1 MKNKRNTIQ
10 TTGLFVLL
18 LLSNVSTANM
28 GNMKSSDSRELV
40 QFPEMMQQHMMANM
54 RDHVAA
60 LNEILEFM
68 GNNEPDKAAD
78 VAENRLG
85 MSALDDHGA
94 SHMASMMPKG
104 MQAAGTSMHKA
115 ASRFALKAQEGDL
128 LPAYKALSE
137 ITAACVSC
145 HAAYRIR

>member
-1 MKNKRNTIQ
+1 MKNKANIIKSI
-10 TTGLFVLL
+10 LL
-18 LLSNVSTANM
+18 LLVLMFSANSIANM
-28 GNMKSSDSRELV
+28 GKEDSRELV
-40 QFPEMMQQHMMANM
+40 NFPEMMQQHMMANM

-85 MSALDDHGA
+85 MSSLDNHGA
-94 SHMASMMPKG
+94 GHMASMMPKG
-104 MQAAGTSMHKA
+104 MQAAGTSMHRA

-137 ITAACVSC
+137 ITAACVAC
-145 HAAYRIR
+145 HSTYRIR

>member
-1 MKNKRNTIQ
+1 MKNKANIIKSI
-10 TTGLFVLL
+10 LL
-18 LLSNVSTANM
+18 LLVLMFSANSIANM
-28 GNMKSSDSRELV
+28 GKEDSRELV
-40 QFPEMMQQHMMANM
+40 NFPEMMQQHMMANM

-85 MSALDDHGA
+85 MSSLDNHGA

-104 MQAAGTSMHKA
+104 MQAAGTSMHRA

-137 ITAACVSC
+137 ITAACVAC
-145 HAAYRIR
+145 HSTYRIR

>member
-1 MKNKRNTIQ
+1 MKNKLN
-10 TTGLFVLL
+10 VLKLIL
-18 LLSNVSTANM
+18 LLSVFSVSANSSANM
-28 GNMKSSDSRELV
+28 SSEDSRELV
-40 QFPEMMQQHMMANM
+40 KFPEMMQQHMMANM

-68 GNNEPDKAAD
+68 GNNQPDKAAD

-85 MSALDDHGA
+85 MSSLDNHGA

-104 MQAAGTSMHKA
+104 MQAAGTSMHRA

-128 LPAYKALSE
+128 LPAYKALSD

-145 HAAYRIR
+145 HTAYRIR

>member
-1 MKNKRNTIQ
+1 MKNKANIIKSI
-10 TTGLFVLL
+10 LL
-18 LLSNVSTANM
+18 LLVLMFSANSIANM
-28 GNMKSSDSRELV
+28 GKEDSRELV
-40 QFPEMMQQHMMANM
+40 NFPEMMQQHMMANM

-85 MSALDDHGA
+85 MSSLDNHGA

-104 MQAAGTSMHKA
+104 MQAAGTSMHRA

-128 LPAYKALSE
+128 LPAYKALSD

>member
-1 MKNKRNTIQ
+1 MKNKLN
-10 TTGLFVLL
+10 VLKLIL
-18 LLSNVSTANM
+18 LLSVFSVSANSSANM
-28 GNMKSSDSRELV
+28 SSDDSRELV
-40 QFPEMMQQHMMANM
+40 KFPEMMQQHMMANM

-68 GNNEPDKAAD
+68 GNNQPDKAAD

-85 MSALDDHGA
+85 MSSLDNHGA

-104 MQAAGTSMHKA
+104 MQAAGTSMHRA

-128 LPAYKALSE
+128 LPAYKALSD

-145 HAAYRIR
+145 HTAYRIR

>member
-1 MKNKRNTIQ
+1 MKIKLKHIKPI
-10 TTGLFVLL
+10 LFISLVFFCG
-18 LLSNVSTANM
+18 SSIANM
-28 GNMKSSDSRELV
+28 DNNDSRELV
-40 QFPEMMQQHMMANM
+40 KFPEMMQQHMMANM

-60 LNEILEFM
+60 LNEILEYM
-68 GNNEPDKAAD
+68 GKNQPDKAAD

-85 MSALDDHGA
+85 MSSLDNHGA

-104 MQAAGTSMHKA
+104 MQQSGTSMHRA

-128 LPAYKALSE
+128 LPAYKALAE

>member
-1 MKNKRNTIQ
+1 MKDKLNVLKLIL
-10 TTGLFVLL
+10 LFSVF
-18 LLSNVSTANM
+18 SMSTNVTANM
-28 GNMKSSDSRELV
+28 SNNDSRELV
-40 QFPEMMQQHMMANM
+40 KFPEMMQQHMMANM

-85 MSALDDHGA
+85 MSSLDNHGA

-104 MQAAGTSMHKA
+104 MQAAGTAMHRA

-128 LPAYKALSE
+128 LPAYKALSD

-145 HAAYRIR
+145 HTAYRIR